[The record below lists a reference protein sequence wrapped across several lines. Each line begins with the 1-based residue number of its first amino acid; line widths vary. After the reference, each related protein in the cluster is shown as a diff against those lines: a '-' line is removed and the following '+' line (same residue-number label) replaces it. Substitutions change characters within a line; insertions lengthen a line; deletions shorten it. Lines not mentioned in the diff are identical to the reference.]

1 MFDPV
6 SLIVGALVNGL
17 LAGVQASAEEAVV
30 DGYRALRDSITR
42 RYGRGVEVSIEMLET
57 RPDSPQY
64 QAAIAQELR
73 NAGAEEDPEL
83 VRLARHLI
91 DLVENPG
98 QNIHSPS
105 ATPDP
110 VEQLRR
116 LTGVNAVGQI
126 LEEHIRKILSVRSN
140 YKLEDVNLLT
150 ANIVHNGDVPQAVRE
165 GLAGLHGRI
174 REIIQQIAAHIE
186 EARYREV
193 EHAIA
198 NLQAGFAERQRAA
211 NLVQADKRMH
221 VSYEA
226 LRLTVEFFSELNQGV
241 LARIESEASP
251 QRQSNMMFGNAVMIC
266 ELTDFVIGYIESFS
280 LGGDLDKLHAEAR
293 QRVKETRDRQK
304 ALESRLRGMDVEQA
318 VRDQTLEDIRNR
330 ESALRELDSE
340 WEKYLGEMQQLRAT
354 VNEVRGKIPTLEVIR
369 ENAHIQI
376 MTLQLVAMLSF
387 LKQNSD
393 SIRGAVD
400 TLQGFRLAPLSST
413 RVRRLLGV

>member
-42 RYGRGVEVSIEMLET
+42 RYGRGVEMSIEMLET

-83 VRLARHLI
+83 TRLARHLI

-98 QNIHSPS
+98 QNIHSTS

-116 LTGVNAVGQI
+116 LTGVSAVGQI

-150 ANIVHNGDVPQAVRE
+150 ANIIHNGDVPQAVRE
-165 GLAGLHGRI
+165 SLAGLHGRI

-211 NLVQADKRMH
+211 NLVHADKRMH
-221 VSYEA
+221 V
-226 LRLTVEFFSELNQGV
+226 
-241 LARIESEASP
+241 
-251 QRQSNMMFGNAVMIC
+251 
-266 ELTDFVIGYIESFS
+266 
-280 LGGDLDKLHAEAR
+280 
-293 QRVKETRDRQK
+293 
-304 ALESRLRGMDVEQA
+304 LRGASTYRRV
-318 VRDQTLEDIRNR
+318 
-330 ESALRELDSE
+330 
-340 WEKYLGEMQQLRAT
+340 
-354 VNEVRGKIPTLEVIR
+354 
-369 ENAHIQI
+369 
-376 MTLQLVAMLSF
+376 LQ
-387 LKQNSD
+387 
-393 SIRGAVD
+393 
-400 TLQGFRLAPLSST
+400 
-413 RVRRLLGV
+413 